1 MTVVK
6 SKRSK
11 TKFEVLAK
19 AYQLAALTI
28 RLCSNEKH
36 FPKRYRWVITS
47 KIVDESIDICRY
59 IRKENRHLLD
69 RDQPKEYKR
78 RRKNQIKALGCIDTM
93 LTLMDIAYYT
103 FNIEEKTIENWTGE
117 VASLQTLLE
126 SWKKSN
132 ENFMKS

>member
-11 TKFEVLAK
+11 TKFEVLVK
-19 AYQLAALTI
+19 AYQVAALTI

-47 KIVDESIDICRY
+47 KIVDESINICRY
-59 IRKENRHLLD
+59 IRKANRHLLD
-69 RDQPKEYKR
+69 RDQPKEYR
-78 RRKNQIKALGCIDTM
+78 QRRKNQIKALGCLDAM

-103 FNIEEKTIENWTGE
+103 FNIEEKTIEKWTGE
-117 VASLQTLLE
+117 VVSLQTLLQNWSRSDE
-126 SWKKSN
+126 KL
-132 ENFMKS
+132 MKT